1 MIKHILILMI
11 SIFLLTSHLKI
22 INSQTIT
29 HQTEFPDET
38 VYMLTYDHGGLI
50 LWGSDH
56 FQERLGNAIEW
67 LDKYP
72 GFKIGLDNEAH
83 IYDYFAENKPAL
95 LDDLKGYLEKYKGRF
110 AIGSCTYGQPLS
122 QFINEE
128 SNIRQIYYA
137 LKACQEHFNYR
148 PPVYLMSE
156 HAMHSQIPQILKGFA
171 FDGAIM
177 RTHFMMYGY
186 NPTFDVPIG
195 WWKGLDGSTIATIP
209 TYPGEGAEFGKTP
222 VDNWILTRYPGP
234 ECGDSMEVFREQ
246 FKHIHPLLATRADDS
261 GLRKEELVRNY
272 ENKPQYHWIL
282 LDELMEIFPE
292 PEVDMVTLPNDFTVR
307 MPWGYCGN
315 EIWNDC
321 RKAEVQV
328 LTAERLAALEY
339 IYGGNSHEKELEQSW
354 KTLLLAQHHD
364 VQIVGLLPEAH
375 KLLPASISF
384 SEEVI
389 QSAMNFFTSNMSG
402 DGIRQVTVFNPHSWP
417 ITRWITTDV
426 ALSKGEASVFVVRT
440 GDQEIPA
447 RILTAHRFSDESI
460 LEGQIAFKAELPPL
474 SITSFSVFPAN
485 GNPIM
490 KSSQISVDEENLR
503 ITNPFIEIK
512 LSQQGGIESI
522 RNVATG
528 KFITGNAERSSYFAG
543 TINGVNCESAGRW
556 IIHRSGEF
564 TPWVKASEY
573 GFISDIPYHFEITVY
588 ENSPQ
593 IDCYVEFFLNGQK
606 IGLLS
611 DNKRDSHSPFVHE
624 EKLRFKFFPNVD
636 ENVTGIRDLPFA
648 IAHTSDSYVEG
659 NYWTALSDC
668 NNGIA
673 YFNKGT
679 MGCIRENDG
688 SYSIPLAYAM
698 YYIWGTRMLHGIYS
712 YEFAIYPFAGSQDTT
727 DIHKSALEY
736 NFPVPVV
743 ATEPGNGKLGNRI
756 DLLSFDADHVILS
769 AMYPSAGNVYIRFY
783 EYKGKPCDISL
794 PILKS
799 GKSLTEVTLDGD
811 FIDKV
816 GDRINFNPWQIKTF
830 RITNY

>member
-1 MIKHILILMI
+1 MLKHILNLM
-11 SIFLLTSHLKI
+11 FLIVLLMSNLKI
-22 INSQTIT
+22 INSQTT
-29 HQTEFPDET
+29 NEQNQYPDST

-56 FQERLGNAIEW
+56 FQERLGNAIGW

-72 GFKIGLDNEAH
+72 SFKIGLDNEAQ
-83 IYDYFAENKPAL
+83 IYDYFAENEPAL
-95 LDDLKGYLEKYKGRF
+95 LEELQGYLKKYIGRF

-148 PPVYLMSE
+148 PPIYLMSE
-156 HAMHSQIPQILKGFA
+156 HAMHSQIPQILKGFD

-234 ECGDSMEVFREQ
+234 ECSDSMEVFRKQ
-246 FKHIHPLLATRADDS
+246 FIHIHPLLATRADDS
-261 GLRKEELVRNY
+261 GLRREGLVRKY
-272 ENKPQYHWIL
+272 ENNPQYQWIL

-292 PEVDMVTLPNDFTVR
+292 PEAEMVTLPNDFTVR

-328 LTAERLAALEY
+328 LAAERLSSLELLN
-339 IYGGNSHEKELEQSW
+339 GGRSYEQELEQSW

-375 KLLPASISF
+375 ELLPASIHQSV
-384 SEEVI
+384 EII
-389 QSAMNFFTSNMSG
+389 QSAMDYFATNMSG
-402 DGIRQVTVFNPHSWP
+402 DGIRQVTVFNPHSWS
-417 ITRWITTDV
+417 ITRWITTEVD
-426 ALSKGEASVFVVRT
+426 LIKGEASAFVVKS
-440 GDQEIPA
+440 GNDEIPA
-447 RILTAHRFSDESI
+447 RIVTAHRFSDESI
-460 LEGQIAFKAELPPL
+460 LEGRIAFKAELPPL
-474 SITSFSVFPAN
+474 SVTSFSVIPAER
-485 GNPIM
+485 NPIM
-490 KSSQISVDEENLR
+490 ESSEINVDEENLR
-503 ITNPFIEIK
+503 IINPLIEIK
-512 LSQQGGIESI
+512 LSEQGGIESI
-522 RNVATG
+522 RNVVTG
-528 KFITGNAERSSYFAG
+528 EFITGKTERSAYFAG
-543 TINGVNCESAGRW
+543 TINGRYCESKGRW
-556 IIHRSGEF
+556 IIHRSGES

-573 GFISDIPYHFEITVY
+573 GFISDIPYQLEITVY
-588 ENSPQ
+588 EDSPQ
-593 IDCYVEFFLNGQK
+593 IDCKVEFFINGQK

-611 DNKRDSHSPFVHE
+611 DNKRDSHAPFVHK
-624 EKLRFKFFPNVD
+624 EKLRFKFFPDVD
-636 ENVTGIRDLPFA
+636 ENVTGVRDLPFA
-648 IAHTSDSYVEG
+648 IAHTSDSCVEG

-673 YFNKGT
+673 FFNKGT
-679 MGCIRENDG
+679 MGSIRENDG
-688 SYSIPLAYAM
+688 SFSIPLAYSM
-698 YYIWGTRMLHGIYS
+698 YYIWGTRMLHGNYS
-712 YEFAIYPFAGSQDTT
+712 YEFAIYPFSGSQDTT

-743 ATEPGNGKLGNRI
+743 AAEPGNGKLGNRI
-756 DLLSFDADHVILS
+756 NLLSFVPNNIILS
-769 AMYPSAGNVYIRFY
+769 AIYPYAGNVYLRFY
-783 EYKGKPCDISL
+783 EYEGKPCDISL
-794 PILKS
+794 PILKNE
-799 GKSLTEVTLDGD
+799 KSLTEVNLMGNT
-811 FIDKV
+811 IDRV
-816 GDRINFNPWQIKTF
+816 DENIHFNPLQIKTF
-830 RITNY
+830 RTEY